1 MALRILRIA
10 HLRGRPP
17 GLAGG
22 MSGARISHS
31 WSERSLGYRHRD
43 ENIKG
48 LQKPAMLLIKPHY
61 LPSRTASSGI
71 ERFEYVIRRD
81 VLAVDVVQGA
91 AVCLGH
97 HGEAPVLL
105 LVGAGFDLGLYQG
118 VAYDTDAVGVG

>member
-61 LPSRTASSGI
+61 LPSRTASSPTVPLRSRLWTNG
-71 ERFEYVIRRD
+71 VISREPQLSGPRALLCTICGTYREPCYWD
-81 VLAVDVVQGA
+81 QTPPLVDPA
-91 AVCLGH
+91 TKSRC
-97 HGEAPVLL
+97 P
-105 LVGAGFDLGLYQG
+105 
-118 VAYDTDAVGVG
+118 

>member
-1 MALRILRIA
+1 MALRILRSA

-61 LPSRTASSGI
+61 LPSRTASSTGSPSQVTI
-71 ERFEYVIRRD
+71 VG
-81 VLAVDVVQGA
+81 LM
-91 AVCLGH
+91 
-97 HGEAPVLL
+97 LL
-105 LVGAGFDLGLYQG
+105 LGRLPPSGELARFGTGSKSVSSLLRMNPWFGTVIAL
-118 VAYDTDAVGVG
+118 

>member
-61 LPSRTASSGI
+61 LPSRTASSRGL
-71 ERFEYVIRRD
+71 RLLQLFVHM
-81 VLAVDVVQGA
+81 
-91 AVCLGH
+91 CLTVY
-97 HGEAPVLL
+97 EACNIVHRKK
-105 LVGAGFDLGLYQG
+105 AGKIW
-118 VAYDTDAVGVG
+118 